1 MQADTETVY
10 RWVEWLK
17 SGSDEQQYQAALALR
32 ALAGDASNKHLIREA
47 GGIERLLRLLDSGVD
62 SMLTVVGAETLSRL
76 AADDPANRVQSLT
89 AMAHTNLSSLEVFR
103 CMLTVVGAEISVN
116 LQDMI
121 RELGG
126 IQSLVNLLAAGP
138 EAECTHRAL
147 LALRILTDKE
157 TDRLAILKAGGIA
170 HLVSLLAAGPD
181 SEVTE
186 YAAAALGNL
195 AAGSQQI
202 KDAIRQVWPHAN

>member
-1 MQADTETVY
+1 
-10 RWVEWLK
+10 
-17 SGSDEQQYQAALALR
+17 
-32 ALAGDASNKHLIREA
+32 
-47 GGIERLLRLLDSGVD
+47 
-62 SMLTVVGAETLSRL
+62 
-76 AADDPANRVQSLT
+76 
-89 AMAHTNLSSLEVFR
+89 
-103 CMLTVVGAEISVN
+103 
-116 LQDMI
+116 MI
-121 RELGG
+121 REFGG

-138 EAECTHRAL
+138 DAECTHRAL

-170 HLVSLLAAGPD
+170 HLVALLAAGPD

-202 KDAIRQVWPHAN
+202 KDAIRQVQFRLELFGVSQLQAAVLPVRIFAHY

>member
-1 MQADTETVY
+1 MSSC
-10 RWVEWLK
+10 L
-17 SGSDEQQYQAALALR
+17 
-32 ALAGDASNKHLIREA
+32 
-47 GGIERLLRLLDSGVD
+47 
-62 SMLTVVGAETLSRL
+62 VV
-76 AADDPANRVQSLT
+76 
-89 AMAHTNLSSLEVFR
+89 
-103 CMLTVVGAEISVN
+103 
-116 LQDMI
+116 QDMI
-121 RELGG
+121 REFGG

-138 EAECTHRAL
+138 DAECTHRAL

-170 HLVSLLAAGPD
+170 HLVALLAAGPD

-202 KDAIRQVWPHAN
+202 KDAIRQVQFRLELFGVSQLQAAVLPVRIFAHY